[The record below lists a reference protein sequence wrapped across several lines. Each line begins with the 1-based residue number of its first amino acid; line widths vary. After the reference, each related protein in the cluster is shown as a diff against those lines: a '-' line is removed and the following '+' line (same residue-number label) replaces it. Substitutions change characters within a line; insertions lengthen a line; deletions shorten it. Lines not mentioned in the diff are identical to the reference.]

1 MTVSVV
7 SRSGV
12 QGKHRGSLTAL
23 IVAAIGTAACDGAGS
38 SEPDAIGKPVTKAE
52 FEQAGLQWP
61 LTVGRGRVGCDGMAL
76 WFRSEDGVTYGLNG
90 VANGSGRYAEIE
102 PIWAENAKLMGEI
115 RAAGLPEGPTI
126 RVNIGD
132 LINEASK
139 VCPSFA
145 E

>member
-1 MTVSVV
+1 MVI
-7 SRSGV
+7 
-12 QGKHRGSLTAL
+12 HRRVLTTSIAL
-23 IVAAIGTAACDGAGS
+23 AIAVAACGEGS
-38 SEPDAIGKPVTKAE
+38 PPEHGPVGKPVTRAE
-52 FEQAGLQWP
+52 FEQAGLKWP
-61 LTVGRGRVGCDGMAL
+61 LTVDRGLVGCDGMAL
-76 WFRSEDGVTYGLNG
+76 WFRSEDGVTFGLNG

-102 PIWAENAKLMGEI
+102 PIWAENSKLMGEI

-139 VCPSFA
+139 ACPSVA

>member
-1 MTVSVV
+1 ME
-7 SRSGV
+7 R
-12 QGKHRGSLTAL
+12 KHRGAL
-23 IVAAIGTAACDGAGS
+23 ATSVAAALAVAACDGAS
-38 SEPDAIGKPVTKAE
+38 PPEPVPVGKPVTRAE
-52 FEQAGLQWP
+52 FEQAGLKWP
-61 LTVGRGRVGCDGMAL
+61 LNVDRGRVGCHGTAL

-102 PIWAENAKLMGEI
+102 PIWVENAKLMGEI
-115 RAAGLPEGPTI
+115 RAAGLPKGPTI

>member
-1 MTVSVV
+1 
-7 SRSGV
+7 V
-12 QGKHRGSLTAL
+12 QGKHRRGVTV
-23 IVAAIGTAACDGAGS
+23 IVAAAFALAACDRS
-38 SEPDAIGKPVTKAE
+38 SPPEPAPVGKPVTKAE
-52 FEQAGLQWP
+52 FEQAGLKWP
-61 LTVGRGRVGCDGMAL
+61 LTIDRGRVGCDGMAL

-115 RAAGLPEGPTI
+115 RAAGLPKRPTI
-126 RVNIGD
+126 RVNIRD